1 MPSHM
6 SQAAECMKD
15 ERCSALIEIV
25 SKRSEQ
31 MACENIEPRSHKKIN
46 GKLQ

>member
-1 MPSHM
+1 M
-6 SQAAECMKD
+6 SSRLWTDVHAAD

-31 MACENIEPRSHKKIN
+31 MSCENIAPRCHKKIN